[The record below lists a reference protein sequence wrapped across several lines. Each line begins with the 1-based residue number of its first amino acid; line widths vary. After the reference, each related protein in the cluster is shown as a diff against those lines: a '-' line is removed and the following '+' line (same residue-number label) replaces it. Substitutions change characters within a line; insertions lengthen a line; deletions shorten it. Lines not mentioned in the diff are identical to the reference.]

1 MQNIEIQIN
10 RFILHR
16 ASYKLSCENRI
27 QNIKKKQHS
36 DNNLVLSKLM
46 RLRKIWN
53 PLIRFL
59 VIKHQVFSS
68 MDIVGPLTRRKFWGY
83 PVPYTNIRTGNI

>member
-16 ASYKLSCENRI
+16 ASYKLSCENR
-27 QNIKKKQHS
+27 KTKHS

-68 MDIVGPLTRRKFWGY
+68 MDILGPLTRRKFWGY